1 MKRIKVWILGVVATV
16 GVVAAV
22 PGYTQVPNSRPVVG
36 LKDNTPATTV
46 LRSGT
51 IVVAPGQVIEDGDI
65 VIEGDVIRK
74 VGSNQRI
81 PAGAK
86 IIELQGR
93 FVYAGFIDAYSPTN
107 VDRTP
112 AAKGAPYWNDTITP
126 QLSVAE
132 VYSADDNVN
141 SQFRSQGFTAR
152 VVAPS
157 TGIIRGS
164 SALVSTGTG
173 DNNTSILKPKLFQ
186 HIRLTV
192 PQGRGRDQYP
202 NSPMGA
208 VALARQVMMDGAWH
222 RKATEANQNN
232 PGNQRPE
239 RNDALA
245 SLEPVLDA
253 VQVVVF
259 TTSDEQYFMRA
270 DRFAKQFGLQ
280 AVMVGS
286 GYEYQRLENIV
297 STKRPIILP
306 IDFPDAPNVGSI
318 ESARAVS
325 LESMMHWD
333 LAPQNPAQLVNAG
346 ATVAL
351 TTDGLSNREDF
362 LKNLRRAVNRGL
374 SPEAALASITTTPAK
389 LTGVSS
395 LLGKVEKNYLASL
408 VIASD
413 DLFQGDSKIEE
424 VWVAG
429 ERFEFSP
436 PPLLELAG
444 SWKLEGDLE
453 GADLTLEL
461 SGKGPAL
468 NGAVSIRGSED
479 QKTIVKLSKASI
491 RDTRVSAVLP
501 AEGFQKEG
509 LIRFTLTFLDTDAK
523 HGVGQWLA
531 SDGTSGEFTATANE
545 AAELAEDDETSESGV
560 EVEKAVVGSYEVNYP
575 LGAYGRDSAPIQ
587 ARLLF
592 LINATIWTS
601 GPQGILEKASMLV
614 DQGKVVAVGENLKA
628 PRGSTIVDLE
638 GQHVTP
644 GIIDAH
650 SHMATD
656 GGVNESA
663 QAITAE
669 VRIGDFIDAHD
680 NTIYRQLAGGVTTSN
695 ILHGSANPI
704 GGQNQVIKLRWGATG
719 EEMKFSGAPWG
730 IKFALGE
737 NVKQSNW
744 GDEYTT
750 RYPQTRMGVEQ
761 IIRDAFERARQYK
774 KDWNQWTATK
784 KGVPPRYD
792 YELEAIVEILEHK
805 RWIHCHSYRQDE
817 ILALLRTLEEFNIQ
831 IGTLQH
837 ILEGYKVAEEMAAH
851 GAMGSTFAD
860 WWAYKYEVID
870 AIPYNGKLMHKAGVV
885 VSFNSDDRELG
896 RHLNHEAAKAVRYGG
911 VAPAEALKF
920 VTLNP
925 AKQLRIES
933 LVGSL
938 EPGKHADFVIW
949 SGDPLSVF
957 SRCEQTWID
966 GRKYFDRQDDI
977 TSRVTLRERRETLIQ
992 KILTSGE
999 GMVIAPTAPDK
1010 EANLWPREDVYCRTH
1025 RHTGQCFHA
1034 GQQQGRLQQLMNMIN
1049 QEQMDQSQQQ
1059 RSSARQLEDT
1069 VGQEK

>member
-1 MKRIKVWILGVVATV
+1 MKKINALILGVVLTV
-16 GVVAAV
+16 CAVAAI
-22 PGYTQVPNSRPVVG
+22 PAYTQIPNSKPVVG
-36 LKDNTPATTV
+36 LQDNTPTITV
-46 LRSGT
+46 LRGGT
-51 IVVAPGQVIEDGDI
+51 IVTAPGQVIEN
-65 VIEGDVIRK
+65 GDVVIQDNLIRK
-74 VGSNQRI
+74 VGVNQRV
-81 PAGAK
+81 PAGARV
-86 IIELQGR
+86 IELEGQ
-93 FVYAGFIDAYSPTN
+93 FVYAGFIDSYSPTN

-112 AAKGAPYWNDTITP
+112 ASKGAPYWNDTVTP
-126 QLSVAE
+126 QLSVAG
-132 VYSADDNVN
+132 VYSADESVN
-141 SQFRSQGFTAR
+141 SQFRSQGFAAR
-152 VVAPS
+152 VVAPG

-173 DNNTSILKPKLFQ
+173 ENSTAILKPDLFQ
-186 HIRLTV
+186 HVRLTV

-208 VALARQVMMDGAWH
+208 VALARQAMMDSAWYQ
-222 RKATEANQNN
+222 KAWEAHQNS
-232 PGNQRPE
+232 PGNPRPE
-239 RNDALA
+239 QNDALA
-245 SLEPVLDA
+245 ALAPVLDGS
-253 VQVVVF
+253 QTVVF
-259 TTSDEQYFMRA
+259 TTNDEQFFLRA
-270 DRFAKQFGLQ
+270 DRFAKQFGLR
-280 AVMVGS
+280 AIMIGS
-286 GYEYQRLENIV
+286 GYEYQRLSNVIA
-297 STKRPIILP
+297 TKRPIILP
-306 IDFPDAPNVGSI
+306 IDFPQAPNVGSI

-333 LAPQNPAQLVNAG
+333 LAPENPARLVKAG

-351 TTDGLSNREDF
+351 TTQGLNNRKDF
-362 LKNLRRAVNRGL
+362 LKNLRQAVKRGL
-374 SPEAALASITTTPAK
+374 SQQDALASITINPAE

-395 LLGKVEKNYLASL
+395 ILGKIEKNYLASL
-408 VIASD
+408 VIASG
-413 DLFQGDSKIEE
+413 DLFESGSKIEE

-429 ERFEFSP
+429 ERFELSP
-436 PPLLELAG
+436 PPLLALDG
-444 SWKLEGDLE
+444 DWKLQGDLE
-453 GADLTLEL
+453 AAELTLSL

-468 NGAVSIRGSED
+468 QGSVSILGSED
-479 QKTIVKLSKASI
+479 QKITVKLSKASI

-501 AEGFQKEG
+501 AEKFEKEG
-509 LIRFTLTFLDTDAK
+509 LIRFTLTFIDSDAK
-523 HGVGQWLA
+523 YGIGQWVA
-531 SDGTSGEFTATANE
+531 TDGSSGEFTATAIK
-545 AAELAEDDETSESGV
+545 TSETKEDEQPESQ
-560 EVEKAVVGSYEVNYP
+560 ERDEETVVASYEVNYP
-575 LGAYGRDSAPIQ
+575 LGAYGRIAAPAQ
-587 ARLLF
+587 AK
-592 LINATIWTS
+592 LIFFTNATIWTS
-601 GPQGILEKASMLV
+601 ASQGTLENASMLI
-614 DQGKVVAVGENLKA
+614 DQGKIVAVGTDLKA
-628 PRGSTIVDLE
+628 PRGATIVDLK
-638 GQHVTP
+638 GQHVTA

-719 EEMKFSGAPWG
+719 EAMKFAGAPLG

-761 IIRDAFERARQYK
+761 IIRDAFVRARQYK
-774 KDWNQWTATK
+774 KDWTQWDATK

-792 YELEAIVEILEHK
+792 YELEAIVEILDHE

-911 VAPAEALKF
+911 VEAAEALKF

-925 AKQLRIES
+925 AKQLRIDQF
-933 LVGSL
+933 VGSL
-938 EPGKHADFVIW
+938 ERGKHADFVVW

-957 SRCEQTWID
+957 TRCEQTWID

-977 TSRVTLRERRETLIQ
+977 ASRVTLKERREVLIQ

-999 GMVIAPTAPDK
+999 GMVGGSGGPTKAAD
-1010 EANLWPREDVYCRTH
+1010 LWPREDVFCRTH
-1025 RHTGQCFHA
+1025 RHTNQCLHT
-1034 GQQQGRLQQLMNMIN
+1034 QQQTGRIQQLMNIIN
-1049 QEQMDQSQQQ
+1049 QEQMDQLQQQ
-1059 RSSARQLEDT
+1059 
-1069 VGQEK
+1069 QENSQTEGKE

>member
-1 MKRIKVWILGVVATV
+1 MKKINIWILGIVFSISAFT
-16 GVVAAV
+16 AS
-22 PGYTQVPNSRPVVG
+22 PGYTQVPSSEPVVG
-36 LKDNTPATTV
+36 LRDNTPTTTV
-46 LRSGT
+46 LQGGT
-51 IVVAPGQVIEDGDI
+51 IVVGPGHIIENGDI
-65 VIEGDVIRK
+65 VIQDNVIRK
-74 VGSNQRI
+74 VGVNQRV

-86 IIELQGR
+86 LIKLNGH
-93 FVYAGFIDAYSPTN
+93 FVYAGFIDAYSPMD

-112 AAKGAPYWNDTITP
+112 ATNGAPYWNDTVTP
-126 QLSVAE
+126 QLSVAA
-132 VYSADDNVN
+132 VYDSDESVN
-141 SQFRSQGFTAR
+141 SQFRNQGFTAR
-152 VVAPS
+152 VVAPGM
-157 TGIIRGS
+157 GIIRGA
-164 SALVSTGTG
+164 SALVLTGTSE
-173 DNNTSILKPKLFQ
+173 NNSAILKSNLFQ

-208 VALARQVMMDGAWH
+208 VALARQAMMDGAWYQ
-222 RKATEANQNN
+222 KAWEAHQSN
-232 PGNQRPE
+232 PSNQRPE

-245 SLEPVLDA
+245 ALAPVLDA
-253 VQVVVF
+253 SQSVVF
-259 TTSDEQYFMRA
+259 VTSDEQYFLRA

-280 AVMVGS
+280 AIMIGS
-286 GYEYQRLENIV
+286 GYEYQRLSNV
-297 STKRPIILP
+297 VATKRTVILP
-306 IDFPDAPNVGSI
+306 INFPKAPNVGSI
-318 ESARAVS
+318 ESARVAS

-333 LAPQNPAQLVNAG
+333 LAPENPGRLVAAG
-346 ATVAL
+346 VNVAL
-351 TTDGLSNREDF
+351 TTQGLNNRKDF
-362 LKNLRRAVNRGL
+362 LKNVRRAVERGL
-374 SPEAALASITTTPAK
+374 SQEDALASITTIPAE
-389 LTGVSS
+389 LTGMGS
-395 LLGKVEKNYLASL
+395 LLGKVEKNYLANL
-408 VIASD
+408 VITSENVFED
-413 DLFQGDSKIEE
+413 GSKIEE

-429 ERFEFSP
+429 ERFEFSA
-436 PPLLELAG
+436 PPLLALDG
-444 SWKLEGDLE
+444 RWKLTGDLE
-453 GADLTLEL
+453 GSELILTL

-468 NGAVSIRGSED
+468 EGSVSIQNSAAEE
-479 QKTIVKLSKASI
+479 TTVKLSKASI

-501 AEGFQKEG
+501 ADQFEKEG
-509 LIRFTLTFLDTDAK
+509 LIRFTLTFVDAEAK
-523 HGVGQWLA
+523 QGIGQWIA
-531 SDGTSGEFTATANE
+531 TDGSSGKFTAE
-545 AAELAEDDETSESGV
+545 LLDAAESTQEKTEPDADDDASESL
-560 EVEKAVVGSYEVNYP
+560 AASFDVNFP
-575 LGAYGRDSAPIQ
+575 LGAYGRSSKPTQ
-587 ARLLF
+587 SKLL
-592 LINATIWTS
+592 LLTNATIWTS
-601 GPQGILEKASMLV
+601 GPAGTLGNASMLI
-614 DQGKVVAVGENLKA
+614 DQGRIVAVGVDLKP
-628 PRGSTIVDLE
+628 PRGATIVDLK
-638 GQHVTP
+638 GQHLTA

-680 NTIYRQLAGGVTTSN
+680 PTIYRQLAGGVTTSN

-719 EEMKFSGAPWG
+719 EEMKFAGAPLG

-761 IIRDAFERARQYK
+761 IIRDAFERGRQYK
-774 KDWNQWTATK
+774 KDWTQWNATK

-885 VSFNSDDRELG
+885 VSFNSDDDELG

-911 VAPAEALKF
+911 VEPAEALKF

-925 AKQLRIES
+925 ARQLRIDQF
-933 LVGSL
+933 VGSL
-938 EPGKHADFVIW
+938 EPGKHADFVVW

-966 GRKYFDRQDDI
+966 GRKYFDRQEDI
-977 TSRVTLRERRETLIQ
+977 ASRMTLHKKRATLIQ
-992 KILTSGE
+992 KILMSGE
-999 GMVIAPTAPDK
+999 GMVGASAGPVK
-1010 EANLWPREDVYCRTH
+1010 EAELWPREDLYCHTH
-1025 RHTGQCFHA
+1025 RHTNQCLHA
-1034 GQQQGRLQQLMNMIN
+1034 GLQKGRLQQLMEIIN
-1049 QEQMDQSQQQ
+1049 QEQMQQQ
-1059 RSSARQLEDT
+1059 Q
-1069 VGQEK
+1069 GEK

>member
-1 MKRIKVWILGVVATV
+1 MKKINAWNLGIVFTACAVATI
-16 GVVAAV
+16 
-22 PGYTQVPNSRPVVG
+22 PGFTQVPNSEPLVG
-36 LKDNTPATTV
+36 LQDNTPTTTV
-46 LRSGT
+46 LQGG
-51 IVVAPGQVIEDGDI
+51 IVVVGPGEVIENGDI
-65 VIEGDVIRK
+65 VIQDNVIRK
-74 VGSNQRI
+74 VGVNQRV
-81 PAGAK
+81 PVGANVIK
-86 IIELQGR
+86 LNGR
-93 FVYAGFIDAYSPTN
+93 FVYAGFIDAYSPTK

-112 AAKGAPYWNDTITP
+112 ATNGAPYWNNTVTP
-126 QLSVAE
+126 QLSVAA
-132 VYSADDNVN
+132 VYDPDESVN

-152 VVAPS
+152 VVAPE
-157 TGIIRGS
+157 TGIIRGN
-164 SALVSTGTG
+164 SALISTGTG
-173 DNNTSILKPKLFQ
+173 GNNSAILKADLFQ

-208 VALARQVMMDGAWH
+208 VALARQAMMDGAWYQ
-222 RKATEANQNN
+222 KAWEAHQTN

-245 SLEPVLDA
+245 ALAPVLDA
-253 VQVVVF
+253 SQTVVF
-259 TTSDEQYFMRA
+259 VTSDEQYFLRA
-270 DRFAKQFGLQ
+270 DRFARQFGLQ
-280 AVMVGS
+280 AIMIGS
-286 GYEYQRLENIV
+286 GYEYQRLSNV
-297 STKRPIILP
+297 VATKRTIVLP
-306 IDFPDAPNVGSI
+306 IDFPKAPNVGSI
-318 ESARAVS
+318 ESARAAS
-325 LESMMHWD
+325 LKSMMHWD
-333 LAPQNPAQLVNAG
+333 LAPENPGRLVAAG
-346 ATVAL
+346 VKVAL
-351 TTDGLSNREDF
+351 TAQGLDNRKDF
-362 LKNLRRAVNRGL
+362 LKNVRRAVQRGL
-374 SPEAALASITTTPAK
+374 SQEDALASITTIPAE
-389 LTGVSS
+389 LTGMNSV
-395 LLGKVEKNYLASL
+395 LGKVEKNYLANL
-408 VIASD
+408 VITSD
-413 DLFQGDSKIEE
+413 NIFEDNSKIEE

-429 ERFEFSP
+429 ERFELSP
-436 PPLLELAG
+436 PPLLALDG
-444 SWKLEGDLE
+444 KWKLTGELE
-453 GADLTLEL
+453 GSGLTLAL

-468 NGAVSIRGSED
+468 QGSVSIHNNSASEE
-479 QKTIVKLSKASI
+479 TTVPLSKASI

-501 AEGFQKEG
+501 ADQFEKEG
-509 LIRFTLTFLDTDAK
+509 LIRFTLTFIDAEAK
-523 HGVGQWLA
+523 QGFGQWIA
-531 SDGTSGEFTATANE
+531 TDGSSGEFTADLLEPKEQPKEKDEPEASNE
-545 AAELAEDDETSESGV
+545 DVESPAASF
-560 EVEKAVVGSYEVNYP
+560 EVSYP
-575 LGAYGRDSAPIQ
+575 LGAYGRSSMPTQ
-587 ARLLF
+587 SKLL
-592 LINATIWTS
+592 LLTNATIWTS
-601 GPQGILEKASMLV
+601 GSAGTLENASMLI
-614 DQGKVVAVGENLKA
+614 DEGKIVAVGADLKP
-628 PRGSTIVDLE
+628 PRGATVVDLK
-638 GQHVTP
+638 GQHITA

-680 NTIYRQLAGGVTTSN
+680 LTIYRQLAGGVTTSN

-719 EEMKFSGAPWG
+719 EEMKFAGAPLG

-761 IIRDAFERARQYK
+761 IIRDAFERGRQYK
-774 KDWNQWTATK
+774 KDWTQWNATK

-885 VSFNSDDRELG
+885 VSFNSDDDELG

-911 VAPAEALKF
+911 VEPAEALKF

-925 AKQLRIES
+925 ARQLRIDQF
-933 LVGSL
+933 VGSL

-966 GRKYFDRQDDI
+966 GRKYFDRREDI
-977 TSRVTLRERRETLIQ
+977 ASRVTLREQREILIQ

-999 GMVIAPTAPDK
+999 GMVGASTGPVK
-1010 EANLWPREDVYCRTH
+1010 EAELWPREDLYCHTH
-1025 RHTGQCFHA
+1025 RHTNSCLHA
-1034 GQQQGRLQQLMNMIN
+1034 GQQNGRLQQLMEIIN
-1049 QEQMDQSQQQ
+1049 QEQIQQQ
-1059 RSSARQLEDT
+1059 
-1069 VGQEK
+1069 QEEQ